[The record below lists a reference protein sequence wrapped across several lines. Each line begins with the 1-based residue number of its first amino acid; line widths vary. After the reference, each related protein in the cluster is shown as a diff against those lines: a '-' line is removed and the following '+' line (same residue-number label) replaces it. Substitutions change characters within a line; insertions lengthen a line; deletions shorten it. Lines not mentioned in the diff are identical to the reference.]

1 MNLIPVTIGRW
12 VTALFL
18 GGLLSAPLIAQ
29 SDLPVLPLSQ
39 VNRPAGW
46 QLAGSVSSNPD
57 GTLKTASGNTILVG
71 TRDPLPL
78 ANPTDDFQ
86 MRFELLTT
94 PNTNTSLVLP
104 TGQALS
110 FSQMRDLSR
119 LSKAP
124 GLWQTVEMWYKVG
137 KTNSPAI
144 LEKLTLNGVTVR
156 EGQLLTGKAAGPVA
170 VLASGGTAAIRNVG
184 YRVMSPRTVAQW
196 NGPLSYTIVEGQF
209 IGSREEA
216 QKKKVLKQDTTA
228 LLNYEVSYGQPRQY
242 TLFFSGKLNALQTG
256 DYRFELNRGGQG
268 GVWIDGKEVI
278 PIDHRELG
286 QPSIGNAQLTAGPHD
301 VQVFF
306 SRSWFRP
313 GLGLFVS
320 QAGTRP
326 QPLHALSSLPEPDPV
341 GVISVA
347 PEARPELIRSFVQ
360 LPGEKTKRTHS
371 LSVGSPTGL
380 HYTVDLNQM
389 ALLQAWKGD
398 FANVTEMWYERGEPQ
413 LLEPMGA
420 TVRLPVQTPLM
431 VLASET
437 TEWPDSVGEN
447 VLRYKGLTVDK
458 QGVPTITYE
467 MAGLAVTDAIRPD
480 GDALT
485 RTLSLTGSP
494 GGGVAYCRIA
504 AGSSL
509 EEVGKGTYA
518 VNDRSYYVRFD
529 PKAKVKLRQSK
540 GKQELLI
547 PVTMKN
553 GTGSVQ
559 YAIVL

>member
-1 MNLIPVTIGRW
+1 MA
-12 VTALFL
+12 ALFL
-18 GGLLSAPLIAQ
+18 GGLLSAPLFAQ
-29 SDLPVLPLSQ
+29 SDLPVLPLTQ

-46 QLAGSVSSNPD
+46 QLAGALSSNPD
-57 GTLKTASGNTILVG
+57 GTLKTTTGNNILVG
-71 TRDPLPL
+71 TRDPLTL

-86 MRFELLTT
+86 MRFEMLTT
-94 PNTNTSLVLP
+94 PNTTISLMLP

-110 FSQMRDLSR
+110 FGQTHDIAR
-119 LSKAP
+119 LLKAP
-124 GLWQTVEMWYKVG
+124 GLWQTVEFLYKVG
-137 KTNSPAI
+137 KTNSPAT
-144 LEKLTLNGVTVR
+144 LEKLVINGVTVR

-170 VLASGGTAAIRNVG
+170 VLATGGTAAIRNVG

-196 NGPLSYTIVEGQF
+196 SGPLSYTIVEGQF

-242 TLFFSGKLNALQTG
+242 TIFFSGKLNALQTG

-286 QPSIGNAQLTAGPHD
+286 QPSIGNAKLTAGPHD

-326 QPLHALSSLPEPDPV
+326 QPLHALSSLPEPDPI
-341 GVISVA
+341 GVISVT
-347 PEARPELIRSFVQ
+347 PETKSELIRSFVQ

-371 LSVGSPTGL
+371 LSVGSPTGI
-380 HYTVDLNQM
+380 HYTVDLDQM

-420 TVRLPVQTPLM
+420 KVRLPVQTPLM
-431 VLASET
+431 VLANET

-458 QGVPTITYE
+458 QGAPTINYE
-467 MAGLAVTDAIRPD
+467 LAGLAVTDAIRPE
-480 GDALT
+480 GDALV
-485 RTLSLTGSP
+485 RTLSLTGSSS
-494 GGGVAYCRIA
+494 GVPYCRIA

-529 PKAKVKLRQSK
+529 PKAKVKVRQSK
-540 GKQELLI
+540 GKQELLL

-553 GTGSVQ
+553 GAGSVQ
-559 YAIVL
+559 YSIVL